1 VDLLLLRFGF
11 MKKKE
16 RKEKEKGT
24 ELTLC
29 FDFSILF
36 CFTYIPL
43 SSFFASSIPAGIETK
58 VRTPSSFHI

>member
-1 VDLLLLRFGF
+1 